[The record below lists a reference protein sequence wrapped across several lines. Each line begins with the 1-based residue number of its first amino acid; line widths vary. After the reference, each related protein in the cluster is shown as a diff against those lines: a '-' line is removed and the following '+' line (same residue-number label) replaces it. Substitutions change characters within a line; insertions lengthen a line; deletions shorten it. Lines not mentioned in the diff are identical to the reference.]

1 MRRAHLRITSVFS
14 LVLLTMIGFAGLAN
28 SDAQTLQ
35 KEPTLRERLVA
46 GLQVRRPS
54 EFAYIDAVVDTVE
67 RGELPQKVVDRYFF
81 WAREKPARSVATQ
94 RPIIYFEQGLTRA
107 ALKMKITI
115 APTPPPSTS

>member
-1 MRRAHLRITSVFS
+1 MTATSE
-14 LVLLTMIGFAGLAN
+14 
-28 SDAQTLQ
+28 AQTLQ

-54 EFAYIDAVVDTVE
+54 EFAYIDAVIDTVE
-67 RGELPQKVVDRYFF
+67 RGELPQKLVDKYFF

-107 ALKMKITI
+107 AVKMRIKI
-115 APTPPPSTS
+115 APTPPPAAP